1 MKPVNW
7 NFNES
12 DFDLQALGEDSSL
25 NVHLPIF
32 LRVRILDIHGLVG
45 EKNH

>member
-12 DFDLQALGEDSSL
+12 EKTYSVEFVLPEEIDSTT
-25 NVHLPIF
+25 
-32 LRVRILDIHGLVG
+32 VR
-45 EKNH
+45 